1 MQPILQYCK
10 DRQNWI
16 ESFFIFCWIIDIIV
30 SEAPLSTDSDLRPWI
45 KSKCPE
51 NSHIFHCYLSYFKS
65 CHSKEVTMEERWFIS
80 LYQQQHIGHTSMTS
94 LLPHTVAQPT
104 KWRFLPKNLSQLVIF
119 VIGLAFTWVW
129 GDKNHPNLV
138 FKVNFLCQ
146 KSVLLF
152 WYLFLLKL
160 LD

>member
-1 MQPILQYCK
+1 MPMYLLTVLLPGILKWGLKAVLDYTYLLAFKSAKFKKKSVNDISKLCIYSFLLCFLWIRISKNCHQILQQSVCAY
-10 DRQNWI
+10 NTT
-16 ESFFIFCWIIDIIV
+16 
-30 SEAPLSTDSDLRPWI
+30 ATSTM
-45 KSKCPE
+45 
-51 NSHIFHCYLSYFKS
+51 Y
-65 CHSKEVTMEERWFIS
+65 IS
-80 LYQQQHIGHTSMTS
+80 VTS
-94 LLPHTVAQPT
+94 LLPNTVAQPT
-104 KWRFLPKNLSQLVIF
+104 KWIFLPKNSSQLAIF

-129 GDKNHPNLV
+129 GDKNHQNLI